1 MIATPIGNLGD
12 ITYRAVETLKSLD
25 LLLCEDT
32 RVTRRLLDHYGITVT
47 TESYREQVHFQKIT
61 RVAGLLR
68 EGKTI
73 GIVSDAGTPGISD
86 PGFRL
91 VRDILQQAPDTKIVP
106 MPGPSA
112 VAAAVSVSGLP
123 SDSFV
128 FMGFP
133 PHKKGRAA
141 FFRETLGQDRTT
153 VLYEST
159 HRIAKALNEITALDP
174 VRPLAVCRELT
185 KMFETIYRGTAA
197 EIMKQLDE
205 TSSKGEFVIV
215 IGPSK

>member
-1 MIATPIGNLGD
+1 MGTLYIIATPIGNLGD

-133 PHKKGRAA
+133 PH
-141 FFRETLGQDRTT
+141 
-153 VLYEST
+153 
-159 HRIAKALNEITALDP
+159 
-174 VRPLAVCRELT
+174 AVCRELT